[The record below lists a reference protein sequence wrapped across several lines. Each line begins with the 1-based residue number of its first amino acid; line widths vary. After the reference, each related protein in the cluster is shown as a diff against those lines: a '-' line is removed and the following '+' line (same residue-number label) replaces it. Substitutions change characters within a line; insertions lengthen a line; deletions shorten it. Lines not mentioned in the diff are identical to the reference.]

1 MLRSLFA
8 TLLCATLHAADSV
21 ITLRETPVRVAT
33 SDSAEIF
40 PESWRGGKVAASAEA
55 LPEDRREAALRV
67 MDAALA
73 KYPAEVLSEHLR
85 TLFLLGEL
93 RYRGV
98 ITSGTNSRTAVYV
111 KIGPVEK
118 GFTARHNEGVFH
130 AEFSSILFRNQPQ
143 FLDQEAWKAAN
154 PPGFTYLG
162 DGVDAV
168 RQGKARTK
176 ADSAL
181 NAQGFLSQ
189 YSQSTLENDFNGY
202 AARLWTGD
210 AALWQLA
217 KEHPPIHR
225 KLALVL
231 RFYRQLHPTLDEAF
245 FRQFASDEPAVR
257 SSHTGSFHPR
267 S

>member
-1 MLRSLFA
+1 MSRFLAAVFFTTA
-8 TLLCATLHAADSV
+8 LHAAEPV
-21 ITLRETPVRVAT
+21 LTLREKPVRVAT
-33 SDSAEIF
+33 SSSVDIF
-40 PESWRGGKVAASAEA
+40 PESWRGGKVTASAEA
-55 LPEDRREAALRV
+55 LPDDRREEALHV
-67 MDAALA
+67 MEAALA

-85 TLFLLGEL
+85 TLYLLGKL

-130 AEFSSILFRNQPQ
+130 AEFSSILIRNRPH

-168 RQGKARTK
+168 KQGKARTK
-176 ADSAL
+176 ADSSL

-217 KEHPPIHR
+217 KEHPLIQR
-225 KLALVL
+225 KLTLVL
-231 RFYRQLHPTLDEAF
+231 RFYQQFHAKLDEAF
-245 FRQFASDEPAVR
+245 FRSLQSKPD
-257 SSHTGSFHPR
+257 
-267 S
+267 

>member
-1 MLRSLFA
+1 MHRFLVAVFFSA
-8 TLLCATLHAADSV
+8 VLHAAEPV
-21 ITLRETPVRVAT
+21 LTLREKPVRVAT
-33 SDSAEIF
+33 SSSAEIF

-55 LPEDRREAALRV
+55 LSDDRREEALRM

-85 TLFLLGEL
+85 TLYLLREL

-111 KIGPVEK
+111 KIGPAEK

-130 AEFSSILFRNQPQ
+130 AEFSSILIRNRPQ
-143 FLDQEAWKAAN
+143 FLDHEAWKAAN
-154 PPGFTYLG
+154 PPGFAYLG

-168 RQGKARTK
+168 KQGKARTK
-176 ADSAL
+176 ADSML

-217 KEHPPIHR
+217 KEHSPIQR
-225 KLALVL
+225 KLTLVL
-231 RFYRQLHPTLDEAF
+231 QFYQQLQEQLDEPF
-245 FRQFASDEPAVR
+245 FRNLISRND
-257 SSHTGSFHPR
+257 G
-267 S
+267 

>member
-1 MLRSLFA
+1 MFRSFLVTLF
-8 TLLCATLHAADSV
+8 CVTLHATEPV
-21 ITLRETPVRVAT
+21 LTLREKPVRVAT
-33 SDSAEIF
+33 SSSVEIF
-40 PESWRGGKVAASAEA
+40 PESWRAGKVSASAEA

-73 KYPAEVLSEHLR
+73 KYPAEVLSGHLR
-85 TLFLLGEL
+85 TLYLLGEL

-98 ITSGTNSRTAVYV
+98 ITSGTNSRTDVYV

-118 GFTARHNEGVFH
+118 GFTPRQNEGVFH
-130 AEFSSILFRNQPQ
+130 AELSSILIRNNPQ
-143 FLDQEAWKAAN
+143 FLDQEAWKATN

-168 RQGKARTK
+168 KQGKARTK
-176 ADSAL
+176 ADSTL
-181 NAQGFLSQ
+181 NEQGFLSQ
-189 YSQSTLENDFNGY
+189 YSQSTLENDFNGF

-217 KEHPPIHR
+217 RENPPIQR

-231 RFYRQLHPTLDEAF
+231 RFYQQLHPTLDEPF
-245 FRQFASDEPAVR
+245 LRKLSP
-257 SSHTGSFHPR
+257 TP
-267 S
+267 

>member
-1 MLRSLFA
+1 MKHSFLSL
-8 TLLCATLHAADSV
+8 LLSCVWLQAAGPV
-21 ITLRETPVRVAT
+21 ITLREKPVRVAT
-33 SDSAEIF
+33 SGSAEIF
-40 PESWRGGKVAASAEA
+40 PESWRDGKVAASAES
-55 LPEDRREAALRV
+55 LPDDRREAALRV

-73 KYPAEVLSEHLR
+73 KYPAEVLGGHLR
-85 TLFLLGEL
+85 TLYLLGEL

-98 ITSGTNSRTAVYV
+98 ITSGTNSRTDVYV

-130 AEFSSILFRNQPQ
+130 AEFSSILIRNQPQ
-143 FLDQEAWKAAN
+143 FLDRKAWKAAN

-168 RQGKARTK
+168 KQGKARTK
-176 ADSAL
+176 ADSTL

-189 YSQSTLENDFNGY
+189 YSQSTLENDFNGF

-210 AALWQLA
+210 ASLWLLA
-217 KEHPPIHR
+217 KEHPPIQR

-231 RFYRQLHPTLDEAF
+231 RFYQQLHPTLDEAF
-245 FRQFASDEPAVR
+245 FRKLPP
-257 SSHTGSFHPR
+257 TP
-267 S
+267 

>member
-1 MLRSLFA
+1 MNRFLVAVFFTVA
-8 TLLCATLHAADSV
+8 LHAAEPV
-21 ITLRETPVRVAT
+21 LTLREKPVRVAT
-33 SDSAEIF
+33 SSSVEIF
-40 PESWRGGKVAASAEA
+40 PESWRGGKVAAGAEA
-55 LPEDRREAALRV
+55 LPDDRREEALRV
-67 MDAALA
+67 MEAALA
-73 KYPAEVLSEHLR
+73 KYPAEVLSEHLH
-85 TLFLLGEL
+85 TLYLLGEL

-111 KIGPVEK
+111 KIGPMEK

-130 AEFSSILFRNQPQ
+130 AEFSSILIRNRPK

-168 RQGKARTK
+168 KQGKARTK
-176 ADSAL
+176 ADSSL

-217 KEHPPIHR
+217 KEHPPIQQ
-225 KLALVL
+225 KLTLVL
-231 RFYRQLHPTLDEAF
+231 RFYGQLHPKLDEAF
-245 FRQFASDEPAVR
+245 FRNIPAK
-257 SSHTGSFHPR
+257 P
-267 S
+267 

>member
-1 MLRSLFA
+1 MHRFLVAVFFSA
-8 TLLCATLHAADSV
+8 VLHAAEPV
-21 ITLRETPVRVAT
+21 LTLREKPVRVAT
-33 SDSAEIF
+33 SSSAGIF
-40 PESWRGGKVAASAEA
+40 PESWRDGKVAASAEA
-55 LPEDRREAALRV
+55 LSDVRREEALRM
-67 MDAALA
+67 MDAALS

-85 TLFLLGEL
+85 TLYLLGEL

-130 AEFSSILFRNQPQ
+130 AEFSSILIRNRPQ
-143 FLDQEAWKAAN
+143 FLDQEAWKAAI
-154 PPGFTYLG
+154 PPGFSYLG

-168 RQGKARTK
+168 KQGKARTK
-176 ADSAL
+176 ADSML

-217 KEHPPIHR
+217 KEHSPIQR
-225 KLALVL
+225 KLTLVL
-231 RFYRQLHPTLDEAF
+231 QFYQQLHDQLDEPF
-245 FRQFASDEPAVR
+245 FRNLISRND
-257 SSHTGSFHPR
+257 G
-267 S
+267 

>member
-1 MLRSLFA
+1 M
-8 TLLCATLHAADSV
+8 
-21 ITLRETPVRVAT
+21 
-33 SDSAEIF
+33 
-40 PESWRGGKVAASAEA
+40 
-55 LPEDRREAALRV
+55 

-85 TLFLLGEL
+85 TLYLLGEL

-98 ITSGTNSRTAVYV
+98 ITSGTNSLTAVYV

-130 AEFSSILFRNQPQ
+130 AEFSSILIRNRPQ

-154 PPGFTYLG
+154 PPGFSYLG

-168 RQGKARTK
+168 KQGKARTK
-176 ADSAL
+176 ADSML

-217 KEHPPIHR
+217 KEHSPIQR
-225 KLALVL
+225 KLTLVL
-231 RFYRQLHPTLDEAF
+231 QFYQQLHEQLDELF
-245 FRQFASDEPAVR
+245 FRNLISRND
-257 SSHTGSFHPR
+257 G
-267 S
+267 